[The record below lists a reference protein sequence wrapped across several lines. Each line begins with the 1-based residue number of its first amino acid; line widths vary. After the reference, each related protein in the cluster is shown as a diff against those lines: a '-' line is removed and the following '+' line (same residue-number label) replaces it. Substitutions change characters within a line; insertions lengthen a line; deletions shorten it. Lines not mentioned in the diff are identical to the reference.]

1 MAQFLVKVAD
11 EQGHLRQQVEHGY
24 SEAEVHD
31 RFTQQGYL
39 VYWVKPRTL
48 LSTGGGQFGR
58 RGRLRQSTF
67 LIFNQQFLTLI
78 KAGLPILTA
87 LDLLIKRQRDKALLQ
102 LLENVRERV
111 RGGELLSDA
120 FAAQQVFPKM
130 YTTTLLAGEKSGNME
145 EVLGRYI
152 SYQRMVQTFRKK
164 LLVSLVYPALLV
176 SVVTLMLIFLITYV
190 VPKFAD
196 LFNNLGAQLPAIT
209 VFMLSLGL
217 NAQKYAWVVLLVG
230 AAAIFL
236 LWRWKH
242 SDQGAQRID
251 RFLLS
256 LPLIGE
262 IRLKY
267 QVANFSRILGTL
279 LQGGLPLVPA
289 METAGESMSSRQMLN
304 GVTAAAE
311 RVKEGQSL
319 AHSLEAQKLFP
330 DLAVEML
337 EVGESTGALPAML
350 ASVAEFYEEDVQ
362 TALSAAMALIEPM
375 ILIIMAVFVGGILIS
390 LYMPIFTLGTGDRSR
405 RTGTRARYRAALSL
419 RIRRSER
426 FPVAPRSVR
435 EDPCAPD
442 VPL

>member
-1 MAQFLVKVAD
+1 MAEFLIKLAD
-11 EQGHLRQQVEHGY
+11 EQGHLRQQVEHGH

-48 LSTGGGQFGR
+48 LSGGTKQFGK
-58 RGRLRQSTF
+58 RGKLKQSIF

-87 LDLLIKRQRDKALLQ
+87 LDLLIKRQRDTALLR

-111 RGGELLSDA
+111 KGGELLSDA
-120 FAAQQVFPKM
+120 FAAQQIFPKM
-130 YTTTLLAGEKSGNME
+130 YTTTLMAGEKSGNME

-164 LLVSLVYPALLV
+164 LFVSLVYPTLLV
-176 SVVTLMLIFLITYV
+176 SVVTVMVIFLITYV

-196 LFNNLGAQLPAIT
+196 LFNNMGAQLPAIT
-209 VFMLSLGL
+209 VFMLAVGL
-217 NAQKYAWVVLLVG
+217 NAQKYAWVAALVLGVG
-230 AAAIFL
+230 GFL
-236 LWRWKH
+236 LWRWKQ
-242 SDQGAQRID
+242 SDRGAETID

-267 QVANFSRILGTL
+267 QVANFSRILATL

-289 METAGESMSSRQMLN
+289 METAGASISSRQMLN
-304 GVTAAAE
+304 GVSAAAN
-311 RVKEGQSL
+311 RVREGQGL
-319 AHSLEAQKLFP
+319 AKSLEAQNLFP

-362 TALSAAMALIEPM
+362 TALGAAMALIEPL
-375 ILIIMAVFVGGILIS
+375 ILIVMAVFVGGVLIS
-390 LYMPIFTLGTGDRSR
+390 LYMPIFTLGAG
-405 RTGTRARYRAALSL
+405 
-419 RIRRSER
+419 
-426 FPVAPRSVR
+426 VH
-435 EDPCAPD
+435 
-442 VPL
+442 

>member
-39 VYWVKPRTL
+39 VYWVKPRTIL
-48 LSTGGGQFGR
+48 NRGGGQ
-58 RGRLRQSTF
+58 RGNLRQSAF

-87 LDLLIKRQRDKALLQ
+87 LDLLIKRQRDKFLLR
-102 LLENVRERV
+102 LLEDVRERV
-111 RGGELLSDA
+111 KGGELLSDA

-130 YTTTLLAGEKSGNME
+130 YTTTLMAGEKSGSME

-152 SYQRMVQTFRKK
+152 TYQRMVQTFRKK

-176 SVVTLMLIFLITYV
+176 SMVTVMLIFLITYV

-196 LFNNLGAQLPAIT
+196 LFDNLGAQLPAIT
-209 VFMLSLGL
+209 VFMLTVGL
-217 NAQKYAWVVLLVG
+217 NAQKYAWIVLLAGAVAVVLL
-230 AAAIFL
+230 L
-236 LWRWKH
+236 RWKQ
-242 SDQGAQRID
+242 SDRGAERID

-267 QVANFSRILGTL
+267 QVANFSRILATL

-289 METAGESMSSRQMLN
+289 METAGESMSSRQMVN

-350 ASVAEFYEEDVQ
+350 SSVAEFYEEDVQ
-362 TALSAAMALIEPM
+362 TALGAAMALIEPI

-390 LYMPIFTLGTGDRSR
+390 LYMPIFTLGAG
-405 RTGTRARYRAALSL
+405 
-419 RIRRSER
+419 
-426 FPVAPRSVR
+426 VH
-435 EDPCAPD
+435 
-442 VPL
+442 

>member
-39 VYWVKPRTL
+39 VYWVKPKTI
-48 LSTGGGQFGR
+48 LSTGGGQFGQR
-58 RGRLRQSTF
+58 AGKLRQSTF

-87 LDLLIKRQRDKALLQ
+87 LDLLIKRQRDKFLLQ

-111 RGGELLSDA
+111 KGGELLSDA

-130 YTTTLLAGEKSGNME
+130 YTTTLMAGEKSGSME

-152 SYQRMVQTFRKK
+152 AYQRMVQTFRKK
-164 LLVSLVYPALLV
+164 LFVSLVYPALLV
-176 SVVTLMLIFLITYV
+176 SVVTVMLIFLITYV

-196 LFNNLGAQLPAIT
+196 LFNNLGADLPAIT
-209 VFMLSLGL
+209 VFMLTLGV
-217 NAQKYAWVVLLVG
+217 NAQKYGWIVLLVG
-230 AAAIFL
+230 AVAMVL
-236 LWRWKH
+236 LLRWKR
-242 SDQGAQRID
+242 SDKGAERID

-256 LPLIGE
+256 LPLVGE

-289 METAGESMSSRQMLN
+289 METAGESMSSRQMVN
-304 GVTAAAE
+304 GVVAAAE

-350 ASVAEFYEEDVQ
+350 NSVAEFYEEDVQ

-390 LYMPIFTLGTGDRSR
+390 LYMPIFTLG
-405 RTGTRARYRAALSL
+405 AN
-419 RIRRSER
+419 
-426 FPVAPRSVR
+426 VH
-435 EDPCAPD
+435 
-442 VPL
+442 